1 MMFRFKVTNMRNVS
15 DGGGRGCT
23 HTAQFMCCT
32 RYITYT
38 NTYRIKENHHLQLVF
53 CIPAVPLKIE
63 KKKNNKRRMRRINGS
78 RVGGEECCLVGA
90 VRKDAFDHPLVKYL
104 FTQQDTET

>member
-53 CIPAVPLKIE
+53 CIPAVPLKSE
-63 KKKNNKRRMRRINGS
+63 KKKTTK
-78 RVGGEECCLVGA
+78 EECGGLMGAASAGRSVVLVA
-90 VRKDAFDHPLVKYL
+90 R
-104 FTQQDTET
+104 